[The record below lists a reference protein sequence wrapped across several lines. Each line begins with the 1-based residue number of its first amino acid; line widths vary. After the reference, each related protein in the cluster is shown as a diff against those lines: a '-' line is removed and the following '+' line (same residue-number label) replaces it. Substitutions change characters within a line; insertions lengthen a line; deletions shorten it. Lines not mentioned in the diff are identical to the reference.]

1 MSLGYERGKIKVD
14 NAFVTTIDIQDDHV
28 DYATDATGTE
38 FTGAE
43 LAAKVPPLREAYPEK
58 TFEIIG
64 V

>member
-1 MSLGYERGKIKVD
+1 MSLGYTKAKIEVD
-14 NAFVTTIDIQDDHV
+14 GAYVTTIDIQDDHV

-38 FTGAE
+38 FTGEE

-58 TFEIIG
+58 TFKIIG

>member
-1 MSLGYERGKIKVD
+1 MSLGYDRAKIEVD
-14 NAFVTTIDIQDDHV
+14 GAYVATITIQDDEV
-28 DYATDATGTE
+28 NYTTDATGTE